1 MDERNNNKAGCS
13 PAKSC
18 SKEFELGNLSARM
31 ESIEEKAEDLHDA
44 QIRLF
49 GKLDKL
55 IPAVA
60 QLQVKASVWGA
71 IGGVLVALIALAMKF
86 L

>member
-1 MDERNNNKAGCS
+1 MNGTQNKSEHDRFKNGYQA
-13 PAKSC
+13 
-18 SKEFELGNLSARM
+18 GNLSARM
-31 ESIEEKAEDLHDA
+31 DNIEEKAEALHVA

-60 QLQVKASVWGA
+60 QLQVKASIWGA
-71 IGGVLVALIALAMKF
+71 AGGLLVALIALAMKF